1 MSILLRETTIMLA
14 HTLERL
20 FGVKRCCKLPVVDE
34 HVLNTHPTPHNHTS
48 TINKMLPKLTRHE
61 AQSRV

>member
-1 MSILLRETTIMLA
+1 MLA